1 MLELDDRMVGWL
13 GAAVAALFWGSYL
26 VPVQRLPQL
35 NPLAAQLGMAIGIGG
50 SGLVG
55 AIAADHWSFT
65 PWGLLAGAIWALG
78 NFASIFVVR
87 SLGLAR
93 GLAAWAAIGIVVS
106 FLWGVVFFRE
116 SVILGWAIGGL
127 GLLIGGIALMNWPE
141 RSTVSDRMVTPQRR
155 GWLLCV
161 ITGLLFGSQSVPFA
175 LAGQDPIAFLPSM
188 SAGIALTAL
197 LLAVRWYRQGQLVLP
212 RSACG
217 TLMLSDLLWN
227 VANLGN
233 FFALDHLGLA
243 VGIPL
248 TQFAVAINT
257 AWGLFLFREA
267 TSRQRQW
274 CVGLGTL
281 LAFAGIAL
289 VGAAQGT

>member
-106 FLWGVVFFRE
+106 FLWGVAFFRE

-217 TLMLSDLLWN
+217 PLMLSGLLWN